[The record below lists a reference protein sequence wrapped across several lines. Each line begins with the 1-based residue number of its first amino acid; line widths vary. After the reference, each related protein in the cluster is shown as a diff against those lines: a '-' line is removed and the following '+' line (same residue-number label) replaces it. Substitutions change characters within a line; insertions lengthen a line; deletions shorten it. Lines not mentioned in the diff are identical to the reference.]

1 MNNERLLSLF
11 CELVQIESPSRDEAA
26 MAKRCARELS
36 EMGFSVEFD
45 NSVQATG
52 STTGWL
58 RIYRERVLGTLC
70 CRLIWIRCN
79 LVQTSCQ
86 LLKRE

>member
-45 NSVQATG
+45 NSV
-52 STTGWL
+52 
-58 RIYRERVLGTLC
+58 
-70 CRLIWIRCN
+70 
-79 LVQTSCQ
+79 
-86 LLKRE
+86 